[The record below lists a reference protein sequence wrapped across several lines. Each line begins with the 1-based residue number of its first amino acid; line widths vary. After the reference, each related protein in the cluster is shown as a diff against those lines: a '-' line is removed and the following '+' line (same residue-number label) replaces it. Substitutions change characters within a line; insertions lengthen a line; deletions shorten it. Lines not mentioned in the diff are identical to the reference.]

1 MHKEIILGKSIELIS
16 KKIVKR
22 SGSTWPGHVAL
33 KTNKKF
39 LQKLISKNPNLKLI
53 LVAGTNGKTTTTKL
67 LVEILQKNNKSVFSN
82 QEGANLLN
90 GIAST
95 FISHANVKGHIP
107 YDAAILEV
115 DENSLQHVTEAITPD
130 AILVLNLFRDQL
142 DRYGEVNSIAKKWQ
156 SALLKIPKK
165 TKLIINGDDPQ
176 LRYIGENSELHSFY
190 FGLDEKFMNSKI
202 SSHDSDF
209 LYCPH
214 CSAKLE
220 FKKLSYS
227 HMGLFSCPSCKFT
240 HKPTQTFPTL
250 SNPLL
255 GDYNRYNI
263 NAAALAAQK
272 VFGIEPKSIETVLQ
286 NFKPA
291 FGRQEEIKVRDKNI
305 VILLSKN
312 PTGFNQSIQ
321 AVLSKDKNPSIV
333 LVLNDRIPDGRDI
346 SWIWDVD
353 FENLKESRTITISG
367 DRALDMTIRIKYTG
381 ISESTYTINE
391 KLEDALHESINK
403 TPKEQTLYILAT
415 YSGMLETRQILTGK
429 KLL

>member
-22 SGSTWPGHVAL
+22 SGSTWPGHLAL
-33 KTNKKF
+33 KSNKNF
-39 LQKLISKNPNLKLI
+39 LQKLITKNPNLKLI

-67 LVEILQKNNKSVFSN
+67 LVEILEKNKILVFSN

-95 FISHANVKGHIP
+95 FISHAKPNGKIP

-115 DENSLQHVTEAITPD
+115 DENSLQHITEAITPD
-130 AILVLNLFRDQL
+130 AIVVLNLFRDQL

-176 LRYIGENSELHSFY
+176 LRYIGENSGLHSFY
-190 FGLDEKFMNSKI
+190 FGLDEKFMTAKI

-214 CSAKLE
+214 CSARLE

-227 HMGLFSCPSCKFT
+227 HMGLFSCPKCKFT
-240 HKPTQTFPTL
+240 HKPTQTFPSL

-255 GDYNRYNI
+255 GNYNRYNI
-263 NAAALAAQK
+263 NGAALAAQK

-286 NFKPA
+286 GFKPA

-305 VILLSKN
+305 FILLSKN

-321 AVLSKDKNPSIV
+321 AVLSKDKNPQV
-333 LVLNDRIPDGRDI
+333 MLVLNDRIPDGRDI

-353 FENLKESRTITISG
+353 FENLNNSKNITISG
-367 DRALDMTIRIKYTG
+367 DRALDMAIRIKYTD
-381 ISESTYTINE
+381 ISESSFTINE
-391 KLEDALHESINK
+391 RLEDAIHQAIDK